1 MQSRDPWQWAL
12 GKGEGLIDRCGIIG
26 CPTLPISAS
35 KLVSLV
41 GLPARPGRS
50 VRIGALPT
58 LSTKTKVLQGRSA
71 SGTRVDGRCNIGRAP
86 LTAFID
92 FLEREP
98 EKQGQTE

>member
-12 GKGEGLIDRCGIIG
+12 GKGEGLIDRCGYYW
-26 CPTLPISAS
+26 LPNAANLS
-35 KLVSLV
+35 KQAGVAG
-41 GLPARPGRS
+41 GLAGAPRPLRADRG
-50 VRIGALPT
+50 LPT
-58 LSTKTKVLQGRSA
+58 LSTKTKVLRGRSA
-71 SGTRVDGRCNIGRAP
+71 SGTRVDRRCNIGRAP